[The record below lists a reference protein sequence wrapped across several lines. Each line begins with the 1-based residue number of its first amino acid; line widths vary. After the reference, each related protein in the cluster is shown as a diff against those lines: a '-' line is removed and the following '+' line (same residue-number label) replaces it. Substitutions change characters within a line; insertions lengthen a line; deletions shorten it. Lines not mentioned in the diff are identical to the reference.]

1 MVSLR
6 KRAVRRQLMSKK
18 KIIIIVVSV
27 IVVIALVIGGIFVY
41 RWYQSENTIA
51 EVQSVSDLNWGYGGN
66 DMSSYGEVT
75 NDLSQDVYLLDNQ
88 TVKEVL
94 VTEGQTVSV
103 GDPLIS
109 YDMTLSNLQLEM
121 KQLDIDTDTNKLAA
135 AQKELEKLKKTTPIS
150 ETPATPST
158 PTVPDVPSEPD
169 TQEIPEKTGD
179 AYNYISL
186 SSVPNKGSGTLD
198 DPYVFLCT
206 PDCYVLGEYLNSLSE
221 DAASP
226 KFVVF
231 EIHQNNSFEGELVTA
246 WSISGATGLP
256 QMADDSKWAVS
267 TRSQIEDTM
276 EEESSVTEPE
286 VSPLEP
292 ETPQGYTAKELAKLI
307 SDKEKEIRELDLSK
321 RKAELE
327 LEQMKK
333 IAENGTVTATVNGV
347 VKKVGDKD
355 NPPTDG
361 SAFLTVSGS
370 EGLYVKGALSELM
383 LNDISVGQ
391 SVYANSWESGMSFE
405 ATITEI
411 STYPAENSDAW
422 VGDGNPNVSYYPYTA
437 YIEDTTGLKNGDY
450 VELTIANNED
460 TSDSIYIEKAY
471 VRQED
476 GKSYVLKEGKNG
488 RLEKQYVVTGKTL
501 WGQAVEIVSGLDLE
515 DKIAFPYGKTAKEG
529 VKVEESSGG
538 IMY

>member
-1 MVSLR
+1 
-6 KRAVRRQLMSKK
+6 MSKK

-41 RWYQSENTIA
+41 RWYQSENTTA

-109 YDMTLSNLQLEM
+109 YDMRLSNLQLEM

-150 ETPATPST
+150 ETPEV
-158 PTVPDVPSEPD
+158 PTVPDTPEVAETP
-169 TQEIPEKTGD
+169 EIPEKTGD
-179 AYNYISL
+179 VYNYISL
-186 SSVPNKGSGTLD
+186 SSAPNKGSGTLE

-221 DAASP
+221 DAANP

-256 QMADDSKWAVS
+256 QMAEDSKWAVS
-267 TRSQIEDTM
+267 TRSQMEDVM
-276 EEESSVTEPE
+276 EEEPIVTEPE
-286 VSPLEP
+286 VSQLET
-292 ETPQGYTAKELAKLI
+292 ETPQGYTAKELAKMI

-391 SVYANSWESGMSFE
+391 NVYANSWESGMSFE

-411 STYPAENSDAW
+411 STYPEENSNAW
-422 VGDGNPNVSYYPYTA
+422 SGDGNPNVSYYPYTA

-450 VELTIANNED
+450 VELTISSNED
-460 TSDSIYIEKAY
+460 SSDSIYIEKAY

-529 VKVEESSGG
+529 VKVKESSDG